1 MRRREF
7 ITLLGGVAATA
18 IWSRVAH
25 AQRTGRVPTVGVLWH
40 AASAEEEGPYFRALI
55 EGLRALGHAEGRNIK
70 FEHRFPNEMP
80 ERFKSMAAEL
90 VSLNVDVLASVGNV
104 AAPYAKNAT
113 TTIPI
118 VFMLVADPVESKLV
132 ESFARPGGNATGLST
147 FAADL
152 VGRRLQVLKEMI
164 PGLSRFAQLV
174 NPNAP
179 ASRMNIEMTRAAAAG
194 DEVARLAYVRFRGS
208 ADISRWDR
216 QLSPTRMTRLRHWRP
231 QTFAPQKH
239 CSFLR

>member
-113 TTIPI
+113 LRSRLFSCSSPTR
-118 VFMLVADPVESKLV
+118 LRANWWRASL
-132 ESFARPGGNATGLST
+132 GLAGT
-147 FAADL
+147 QPDC
-152 VGRRLQVLKEMI
+152 RRLQ
-164 PGLSRFAQLV
+164 P
-174 NPNAP
+174 
-179 ASRMNIEMTRAAAAG
+179 TWWG
-194 DEVARLAYVRFRGS
+194 DACRSSKR
-208 ADISRWDR
+208 
-216 QLSPTRMTRLRHWRP
+216 
-231 QTFAPQKH
+231 
-239 CSFLR
+239 